1 MGEMSCSCIVL
12 PEFSAADMVTLASF
26 SGVFCHSLG
35 ISPLSGLSSVPGPVL
50 SHHPQ
55 RRHSSPKSCRWASV
69 TGPALLL
76 PAWRVAEQKWRCSRR
91 CLSGVGRGAPATKHC
106 CDSWYIKNWDVKY
119 GPGNAVN
126 SILITE
132 YSGRWVLGSLGITS

>member
-12 PEFSAADMVTLASF
+12 PEFSVADMVTLASF
-26 SGVFCHSLG
+26 SGVFCRSLG

-69 TGPALLL
+69 TGPVLLLACPAGGRAEMEVLQAVPLRGWQRCPGHQALLRL
-76 PAWRVAEQKWRCSRR
+76 V
-91 CLSGVGRGAPATKHC
+91 V
-106 CDSWYIKNWDVKY
+106 Y
-119 GPGNAVN
+119 
-126 SILITE
+126 
-132 YSGRWVLGSLGITS
+132 